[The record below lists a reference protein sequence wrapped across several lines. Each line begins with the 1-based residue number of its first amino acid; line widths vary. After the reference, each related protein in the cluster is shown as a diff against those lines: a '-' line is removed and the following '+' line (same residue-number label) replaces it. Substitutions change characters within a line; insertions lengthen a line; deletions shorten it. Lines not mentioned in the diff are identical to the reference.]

1 MKKIYFALFV
11 LASLAFAG
19 CSDFLEETAYDQ
31 FSKEE
36 AFKSP
41 TLVYLNTVASIYTNM
56 GATGVV
62 YTDPIRYLYVSEFS
76 SDLGMVPGRGGDWV
90 DGGLHQRCFLHTWT
104 NSWDV
109 FLGVWNDTF
118 KLIGLCNSAIA
129 DLQEMLD
136 NGGDAFLQDYINEV
150 RAIRVYYYYHAINH
164 FGRVPLVTSPDQTA
178 AAMGQSE
185 RSAVYKFLCDEMCEV
200 IPTLSTEKATTEGGE
215 YYGRFNKATG
225 YMLLAKLAINS
236 GVFAED
242 VWYDGKFNG
251 GIDKASPGVTAKGKS
266 VTFNLEGKSMNA
278 WETVIYCQEQLAA
291 MGYTLDKTSREKFL
305 VGNESSKET
314 IYVRPNDV
322 TNYRLVQAYAGYSYH
337 NQHGRAFAGWFT
349 SNGPVATVHAA
360 HIFGGKATL
369 NEDTWVYDEDWSEA
383 DPRWAEFCYYG
394 PLVINGQPV
403 PSGEPAPYDK
413 GEYLTFWALNDY
425 NPEIFGTG
433 YKRFIQKWG
442 GARIRKID
450 LDKSDEHRFI
460 FHYTNA
466 DMVVYHYAEALLLS
480 AEAKLRLGDEAGAL
494 ALVNQVRARSGAPLR
509 DHIDLQLI
517 LDERALE
524 LMWEPTRRED
534 LVRFGMYNEPTEDKN
549 ENTPYAIAAAPWTY
563 DSKGYHNVFPI
574 PTEIM
579 NLNPNFKQNAGY
591 ENNN

>member
-1 MKKIYFALFV
+1 MKKIFIAILALAG
-11 LASLAFAG
+11 LSLTS
-19 CSDFLEETAYDQ
+19 CSDFLQEEALDQ

-41 TLVYLNTVASIYTNM
+41 TLVYLNTVAAVYTNM

-76 SDLGMVPGRGGDWV
+76 SDLAVVPGRGGDWV

-109 FLGVWNDTF
+109 FLGVWNDTY
-118 KLIGLCNSAIA
+118 KMIGLCNSAIK
-129 DLQEMLD
+129 DLQDMLD
-136 NGGDAFLQDYINEV
+136 DGGEAFLQDYINEV
-150 RAIRVYYYYHAINH
+150 RAIRVYYYYHACNH

-178 AAMGQSE
+178 AEMGQSE
-185 RSAVYKFLCDEMCEV
+185 RSKVYKWMCDELCEV
-200 IPTLSTEKATTEGGE
+200 IPTLSDDKATVESGE
-215 YYGRFNKATG
+215 YYGRFNKATA
-225 YMLLAKLAINS
+225 YMLLSKLAINS
-236 GVFAED
+236 GVFGED

-251 GIDKASPGVTAKGKS
+251 GIDAVSGHVTDKGKS
-266 VTFNLEGKSMNA
+266 TTFSLEGRTMNA
-278 WETVIYCQEQLAA
+278 WETVVYCQEQLEK
-291 MGYTLDKTSREKFL
+291 MGYQLDANSRSKFL
-305 VGNESSKET
+305 VGNESSKEN
-314 IYVRPNDV
+314 IYVRPSDV

-349 SNGPVATVHAA
+349 SNGPVATVYAA
-360 HIFGGKATL
+360 HLFGGKATF

-383 DPRWAEFCYYG
+383 DPRWDEFFYYG
-394 PLVINGQPV
+394 PLYIDGQRV
-403 PSGEPAPYDK
+403 PSGEAAPNEW
-413 GEYLTFWALNDY
+413 GEYLTFWARNDY
-425 NPEIFGTG
+425 SSEIFGEG

-450 LDKSDEHRFI
+450 LDKSDQHNFI
-460 FHYTNA
+460 FHYSNA
-466 DMVVYHYAEALLLS
+466 DIVVYHYAEALLLA
-480 AEAKLRLGDEAGAL
+480 AEAKYRLGDAAGAL
-494 ALVNQVRARSGAPLR
+494 ELVNKVRARSGAPLR

-517 LDERALE
+517 LDERGLE

-534 LVRFGMYNEPTEDKN
+534 LVRFGLYNEPTEDKN

-563 DSKGYHNVFPI
+563 DALGYHNVFPI

-579 NLNPNFKQNAGY
+579 LLNPSFTQNKGY